1 MPNRDSMLHNYKGKN
16 PKIAP
21 DCFIAPGAEVIGDAV
36 IGEGSSVWF
45 NATIRADLNPV
56 RIGKNVSIQDNCSV
70 HVSRDDPTEIS
81 DDVVVGHGAIV
92 HGAKVGSNTIIGMGA
107 ILLNGAKVGKNCI
120 IGAGSVVTEGTEIPD
135 NSIALGTPCKAVKPA
150 TPEHLIRIRKNVE
163 EYTMLNREYLANE
176 SQSIKKKPPQR

>member
-21 DCFIAPGAEVIGDAV
+21 GCFIAPSADIIGDV
-36 IGEGSSVWF
+36 ELGGGSSVWF

-70 HVSRDDPTEIS
+70 HVSREDPTEIA

-107 ILLNGAKVGKNCI
+107 ILLNGSKVGKNCI

-150 TPEHLIRIRKNVE
+150 TPEHIERIRKNVA
-163 EYTMLNREYLANE
+163 EYAMLNRDYLAME
-176 SQSIKKKPPQR
+176 AKIGKR